1 MRYNDVLDALT
12 LSMHN
17 PLAPWEEHSFTLSGL
32 LIASGAITILAATLD
47 SVWFIP
53 TPFAIAYWQLAA
65 GSLVVVALGIVKS
78 IRTRAIATT
87 PK

>member
-1 MRYNDVLDALT
+1 L
-12 LSMHN
+12 
-17 PLAPWEEHSFTLSGL
+17 G
-32 LIASGAITILAATLD
+32 ATLG